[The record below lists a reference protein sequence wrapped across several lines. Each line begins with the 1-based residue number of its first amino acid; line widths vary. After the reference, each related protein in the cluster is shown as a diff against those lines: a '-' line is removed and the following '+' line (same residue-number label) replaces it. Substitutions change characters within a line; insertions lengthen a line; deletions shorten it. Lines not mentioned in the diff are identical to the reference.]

1 MDKIAV
7 LKVYNLEFD
16 HCTVYTFSGRSGSL
30 QEIQQAHKKIDVT
43 FDRATFNLFQSNV
56 DFVKTFLRNKL
67 EAQFQ
72 WGGAA

>member
-16 HCTVYTFSGRSGSL
+16 HCTHFLADLEVYKKFSRHTRKLTLLLTVPLS
-30 QEIQQAHKKIDVT
+30 IYFK
-43 FDRATFNLFQSNV
+43 ATFT
-56 DFVKTFLRNKL
+56 VKTFLRNKL